1 MPFSF
6 TVEVQHTAVLIAI
19 FILDYAN
26 ISKFLNRL
34 LGLEVSLQNALF
46 QYFTNTLEAVILQ
59 AKRNGRY
66 DEGILGWYFFE
77 VEQVM
82 LRIILQDGIL
92 PSFNAFKTSS
102 EAFKI
107 CLLIRDSSTYSKVGI
122 LIR

>member
-66 DEGILGWYFFE
+66 DEGILGWYFLKLNKLCYE
-77 VEQVM
+77 SSSKTGYYRRLTPLKHR
-82 LRIILQDGIL
+82 LRHLK
-92 PSFNAFKTSS
+92 FA
-102 EAFKI
+102 
-107 CLLIRDSSTYSKVGI
+107 C
-122 LIR
+122 

>member
-66 DEGILGWYFFE
+66 DEGILGWYF
-77 VEQVM
+77 
-82 LRIILQDGIL
+82 
-92 PSFNAFKTSS
+92 
-102 EAFKI
+102 
-107 CLLIRDSSTYSKVGI
+107 
-122 LIR
+122 